1 VKPTLVSLALGI
13 LFGAGLAVS
22 GMTNPAKVQNFLDV
36 FGSFDPSLALVM
48 GGALA
53 VSAVGYQLAR
63 RAEAPWLGTRF
74 ELPTRSALD
83 TPLLVGSAL
92 FGIGWGLGGFCPGP
106 ALAGLL
112 QGASGVYLFVAAML
126 AGVALHRWVY
136 LPLRDRRDA
145 PGAGDTPSRVG
156 EA

>member
-1 VKPTLVSLALGI
+1 MKPNLVSLSLGV

-53 VSAVGYQLAR
+53 VSALGYQIAR
-63 RAEAPWLGTRF
+63 RREAPWLGERF

-83 TPLLVGSAL
+83 APLLLGAAL

-112 QGASGVYLFVAAML
+112 QGKGGVYLFVAAML
-126 AGVALHRWVY
+126 AGVALHRRVY
-136 LPLRDRRDA
+136 LPLRDRN
-145 PGAGDTPSRVG
+145 GAGA
-156 EA
+156 EAHGARS